1 MEISH
6 IIFKQ
11 TPKNE
16 TLYPLELYFLLHA
29 DKRIRFFLYVYLC
42 MLCITFKEATNH
54 LSGRRLIILHKA
66 KKITERRH
74 HIYQVMPKSR

>member
-16 TLYPLELYFLLHA
+16 TLYPRELYFLLHS
-29 DKRIRFFLYVYLC
+29 DKQVCLFLYVYLF
-42 MLCITFKEATNH
+42 MFSITFKEPTTYKERGYSYFMKQKVYKEAVYIN
-54 LSGRRLIILHKA
+54 RLMRKA
-66 KKITERRH
+66 R
-74 HIYQVMPKSR
+74 